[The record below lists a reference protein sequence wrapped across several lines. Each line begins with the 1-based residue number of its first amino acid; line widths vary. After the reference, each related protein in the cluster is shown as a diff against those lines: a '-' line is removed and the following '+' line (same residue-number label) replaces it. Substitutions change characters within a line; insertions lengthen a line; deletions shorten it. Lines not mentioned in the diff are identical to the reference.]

1 MSNPLGYATDYG
13 VMDFNVSPYY
23 QTLNQINRAGP
34 APNAIYGPGSWLNIL
49 STAILSSGSG
59 FTWTDGSSVTN
70 VSKTSGTTAY
80 NQDLPG
86 LGWPLSSSNILASPL
101 DTTTTTSCV
110 LSTAGVN
117 ALPLQVKF
125 SPSSGSTTGGSL
137 AASSL
142 YYTTFTMQNPSLS
155 KFNPNGVV
163 NGMYLAGTTF
173 GAYTSGSYS
182 GFTNVPGAAWNV
194 AYTLNTTST
203 PISIGSQATSVSFS
217 TYGTVSALLVSISS
231 SVSVNNYFPTF
242 QLYKLAASDISTLNT
257 NSTSTIIIP
266 QLNTYNSSVFALYI
280 QFPTAL
286 LTTITPGIPLAVNVP
301 LQGFYTCPQYADV
314 SFSY

>member
-49 STAILSSGSG
+49 STAILSSGTG
-59 FTWTDGSSVTN
+59 FSWGTTN
-70 VSKTSGTTAY
+70 VSKAAGTTAY

-86 LGWPLSSSNILASPL
+86 LGWPLSSSAILASPL
-101 DTTTTTSCV
+101 ATTTTTSCV

-117 ALPLQVKF
+117 ALPLQIKF
-125 SPSSGSTTGGSL
+125 TPASGTYTSTDTL

-142 YYTTFTMQNPSLS
+142 YYTYFTMQNPSLS

-163 NGMYLAGTTF
+163 NGMYLAGTTV

-182 GFTNVPGAAWNV
+182 GYTDVPGAAWNV
-194 AYTLNTTST
+194 AYSSSTTAIT
-203 PISIGSQATSVSFS
+203 GQATSVSFA
-217 TYGTVSALLVSISS
+217 TYGTVSALLTSIGSSALVSA
-231 SVSVNNYFPTF
+231 YFPQF
-242 QLYKLAASDISTLNT
+242 QLYKLAASDLSTLNT

-286 LTTITPGIPLAVNVP
+286 ATTITTGIPLAVNVP